1 MVDWLGGL
9 YEWVRQ
15 GDPHAAYVVC
25 FPGYRPELVRELA
38 RETDSVH
45 LDFRREKLAP
55 LGWAAATLPP
65 ESLTDAVLD
74 AILEQEPTA
83 RVAAET
89 LVSTGL
95 VVMSGEITTGVTHD
109 YAKIAP
115 DGTVTGV
122 SGRFSLTDAAKKA
135 TMRIRN
141 LPQGGPAM
149 KQYVIALDQ
158 GTTSSRAIP
167 GDSPSDRAASSS
179 VSAR

>member
-74 AILEQEPTA
+74 AMAGGSDVVLQNAEALLAVFDEPRRKGWLAEAMARRWPRRLILPI
-83 RVAAET
+83 V
-89 LVSTGL
+89 LFPGDL
-95 VVMSGEITTGVTHD
+95 P
-109 YAKIAP
+109 P
-115 DGTVTGV
+115 DG
-122 SGRFSLTDAAKKA
+122 D
-135 TMRIRN
+135 RIRH
-141 LPQGGPAM
+141 L
-149 KQYVIALDQ
+149 
-158 GTTSSRAIP
+158 T
-167 GDSPSDRAASSS
+167 ASEVPEESLLLRLS
-179 VSAR
+179 TLQ